1 MLLYGIEQNTHGAN
15 KMDIKQINAAILAG
29 DFTMDELRSIWDTV
43 KRANHRASLMKAR
56 DFIVGDRVKFT
67 GRGGRR
73 YEGTVTKVAIK
84 NLVVTTPLGAYRV
97 PANMLEAA

>member
-1 MLLYGIEQNTHGAN
+1 
-15 KMDIKQINAAILAG
+15 MDIKQINAAILAG
-29 DFTMDELRSIWDTV
+29 DFNMDELRSIWDTV
-43 KRANHRASLMKAR
+43 KRANQRASLMKAR
-56 DFIVGDRVKFT
+56 DFIVGDKVKFT
-67 GRGGRR
+67 GRGGRT